1 MTIVDALRGFSLAGI
16 VVVHMVENYA
26 GGPKQHYTTTFRSL
40 TTLEVVHRIF
50 QNIARGAAFLPA
62 ENTPDSVT
70 PNKDLIPS
78 TRITF
83 WKACYFLTLALL
95 PVLIVLNF
103 YGLYS
108 NQFYFLKIDNY
119 IFPAVSVL
127 HFIFL
132 YVMQFKIREGE
143 YPDPVMRNVEYGMY
157 AALVIYLFK
166 CVDTLYILLSYEQ
179 YKAYLIPDT
188 FLPMGVFIFLLQG
201 LLVLLTL
208 LSFAQRKQLVGAYDF
223 EEIDKNMNSWQ

>member
-1 MTIVDALRGFSLAGI
+1 
-16 VVVHMVENYA
+16 MVENGA
-26 GGPKQHYTTTFRSL
+26 GGTKQHFTTTFRSL

-50 QNIARGAAFLPA
+50 QNITPGPAFLPA

-70 PNKDLIPS
+70 PNKDLTPS
-78 TRITF
+78 ARIAF

-95 PVLIVLNF
+95 PVLIILNF

-119 IFPAVSVL
+119 IFPAVSIL

-179 YKAYLIPDT
+179 YKSYLIPDT

-208 LSFAQRKQLVGAYDF
+208 LSFAQRKKLVGAYDF